1 MERFKGERIEV
12 YKQLSRDVSQISELV
27 RLSHDPG
34 LRIVSGDSGL
44 CQDGQWSL
52 GKLSIVKTELFIL
65 KQSHDSYLTFSSRYR
80 AMIPSLSSLR
90 SLNTSF

>member
-1 MERFKGERIEV
+1 MERFKGESIEI
-12 YKQLSRDVSQISELV
+12 YKSVSQISELV

-34 LRIVSGDSGL
+34 FRIVSGYSGL
-44 CQDGQWSL
+44 CQDGQCQWSL

-80 AMIPSLSSLR
+80 AMIPSMSSLR
-90 SLNTSF
+90 S